1 MILTNPYGKLKTQRE
16 KTISKAVLEDI
27 RCTVI
32 QRAAWRSSLEGD
44 TSPTGTGGQRKRQT
58 WIRSSLKF
66 GGRN

>member
-44 TSPTGTGGQRKRQT
+44 TSALAGTPAR
-58 WIRSSLKF
+58 RSSF
-66 GGRN
+66 PVPHVGG